1 MTETCVEELQR
12 YVRFA
17 AEDARLL
24 AAFMPVA
31 SPHFGRIAR
40 EFYERTREHEE
51 AHAVFTGEPQIERL
65 QRSLASWLERLLSG
79 VYDASH
85 YEETQAIGR
94 AHVRVGLPQRY
105 VFTAMS
111 VIRGS
116 LEAVAD
122 EAMGA
127 KAGPTRSA
135 LNRALDLELAV
146 LMESYRES
154 QEERARRRD
163 ELAKGATRTEAERVL
178 RRYETA
184 TEVSPNLVVG
194 LDDQGKILLFNREA
208 QRTTGFDPD
217 EVTGTHFVDT
227 LVPSELR
234 SSDGALIEE
243 MLRGEQTLRVHET
256 LLATRTGRVR
266 DVRWTLARV
275 PPERHDVVLYAI
287 GADVTEARAVSMRA
301 HQQEKLA
308 ALGTLAAGL
317 AHEIRNPLNGAQL
330 HVSFLERAI
339 KKDGDRTEMLEAA
352 HVVNDELKR
361 LARLV
366 SEFLD
371 FARPQPLDR
380 APVDLQKLAGR
391 ARELLAPQAMAAG
404 ATIELDFPTQP
415 LVVSGDAQKLEQV
428 LLNVLQNA
436 IEALGPVGGGRV
448 LVRAR
453 RQPRQVVLEVED
465 DGPGF
470 PSADAPVFDAFYST
484 KPTGTGLGLTIT
496 HRIVNDHGGTID
508 VESRRG
514 RTCFRF
520 TLPLGHHAGRGD
532 GDSP

>member
-1 MTETCVEELQR
+1 MTETRFQELQR
-12 YVRFA
+12 YVRFGA
-17 AEDARLL
+17 DDARLL
-24 AAFMPVA
+24 AAFKPVA
-31 SPHFGRIAR
+31 APHFPRIAR

-65 QRSLASWLERLLSG
+65 QRSLAAWLERLLSG
-79 VYDASH
+79 TYGAEH

-105 VFTAMS
+105 MFTAMS
-111 VIRGS
+111 VIRSS

-122 EAMGA
+122 EALGPE
-127 KAGPTRSA
+127 AGPTRSA
-135 LNRALDLELAV
+135 LSRALDLELAIMV
-146 LMESYRES
+146 ESYRES
-154 QEERARRRD
+154 LEDRAKKRE
-163 ELAKGATRTEAERVL
+163 ELAKNGSQAEAARVL
-178 RRYETA
+178 RRYEAA
-184 TEVSPNLVVG
+184 TEVSPNLIVG
-194 LDDQGKILLFNREA
+194 LDGQGKILLFNREA
-208 QRTTGFDPD
+208 QRTTGFEAD
-217 EVTGTHFVDT
+217 EVTGAPFVET
-227 LVPSELR
+227 LVPAELR
-234 SSDGALIEE
+234 PIDGALIEA
-243 MLRGEQTLRVHET
+243 MLRGDDAVRVHDT

-275 PPERHDVVLYAI
+275 PPERHDIVLYAI
-287 GADVTEARAVSMRA
+287 GADVTEARAQSIRT

-339 KKDGDRTEMLEAA
+339 KKDGDRSEMLEAA
-352 HVVNDELKR
+352 TVVSDELKR

-380 APVDLQKLAGR
+380 SPVDLKKLAAR
-391 ARELLAPQAMAAG
+391 ARELVAPQAAASG
-404 ATIELDFPTQP
+404 STIELDFPIQP
-415 LVVSGDAQKLEQV
+415 LVLSGDAQKLEQV

-436 IEALGPVGGGRV
+436 VEALGPVGGGRI

-465 DGPGF
+465 DGPGL
-470 PSADAPVFDAFYST
+470 PSADAPVFDAFFST

-520 TLPLGHHAGRGD
+520 TLPLGHHAGEAD
-532 GDSP
+532 GETP